1 MKITQQHAV
10 MRIVCPHC
18 QAVYRIAGLAP
29 GAILVCHRCGTEFTT
44 DTPSEEVSAVVA
56 DEQLSLF
63 NRTSPKGRAAT
74 KRSLAQT
81 GHAAT
86 PAADSHIADTESATV
101 TGDDDVLTFPTRR
114 AARIWPWLV
123 GTLLLAASSGFI
135 AQKDAWLDNIWLR
148 STLINLGLPVDV
160 RDQDWLVMPE
170 SVRAQW
176 LKRDDNSRVLVIEGR
191 LANQLTCELPLP
203 KIAIDFYADDAPD
216 TIVRTELVTVTLP
229 PDMQTIRHAP
239 YRTPAVDDVPVAP
252 RSERG
257 FLLVLESLPSRI
269 ADFTLTAKAMQP

>member
-1 MKITQQHAV
+1 

-44 DTPSEEVSAVVA
+44 EAPEEAAATAVP

-63 NRTSPKGRAAT
+63 NRTGSNAKTKPKKQPGRSTPTAKT
-74 KRSLAQT
+74 
-81 GHAAT
+81 AT
-86 PAADSHIADTESATV
+86 PQQEPTTSTSSVAEAGANEE
-101 TGDDDVLTFPTRR
+101 GDLAFPVRR

-123 GTLLLAASSGFI
+123 GTLLLAATSGFLI
-135 AQKDAWLDNIWLR
+135 QKDAWLDNIWLR
-148 STLINLGLPVDV
+148 STFINLGLPVDV
-160 RDQDWLVMPE
+160 RDQDWVVLPE

-176 LKRDDNSRVLVIEGR
+176 LKRDDNSRILVIEGR

-216 TIVRTELVTVTLP
+216 TIVRTELVTITLP

-269 ADFTLTAKAMQP
+269 ADFTLTTKAMQP